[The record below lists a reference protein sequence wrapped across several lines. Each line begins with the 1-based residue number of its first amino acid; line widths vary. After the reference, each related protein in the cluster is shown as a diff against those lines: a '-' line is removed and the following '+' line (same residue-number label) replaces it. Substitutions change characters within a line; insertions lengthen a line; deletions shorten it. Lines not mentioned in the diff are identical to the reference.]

1 MSVSCAS
8 EETLLEFIEGRLSP
22 EAFEGV
28 EQHLSQCE
36 TCRELVAVAT
46 PATSPEPAGGDE
58 ALASGGQPKVGRYE
72 ILSPIGAGGMGV
84 VYAAHDPQLDR
95 RVALKM
101 LRPSGLPG
109 VSPQQLRDRILREGR
124 AMALLSHP
132 NVLAV
137 HDVGEF
143 QDQVFVAMELV
154 EGGSVTSWLRGRSR
168 SWKEVLD
175 VFLAAG
181 RGLSAAHAKGLVH
194 RDFKP
199 DNILFGSDGRVRVTD
214 FGVAQLTAF
223 PGSEPLTAGTPEAG
237 SPTVSLCS
245 SALVGSPAYM
255 APEQMR
261 GEQADVRADLFSFCV
276 SLYEALYG
284 ERPFAGETV
293 ADLQRAVSE
302 SEVRPPPGGS
312 RVPAWIRRALLRGLR
327 AEPGERPQR
336 MEALLASL
344 SRPRHRWPPLAV
356 GPTLAL
362 LAGIVVVVLA
372 GALFLGSRK
381 LLRAVPAQETSVTK
395 APPELVKQVATRLA
409 VLPFESF
416 GQAQEN
422 DFSEKVVTE
431 LTKELTQFA
440 QTRRL
445 FSVVSPTEMRNEN
458 AANLVLKGSVI
469 QDGDRL
475 IIAANLADAQKQS
488 VLNATDVEGSTDQLP
503 SLHRSLTKKVT
514 EMLRVHLAEAPG
526 ARDLYLRGRGY
537 LERYDRMENLN
548 NAIAAFDKAL
558 SQDPPEDL
566 FGAHVLA
573 HAGRAEAYLR
583 KYRLAKDEASLD
595 RARESV
601 MAAMKLNDQL
611 APVNFAMGLYRV
623 ATGDREGAVESFQRS
638 LAIEEGPDATREL
651 ANSYDAL
658 NRLDLAEAMY
668 RRAIQLRKGY
678 RLGYKD
684 LGVFYQKHGRL
695 EEALPFFK
703 LVAQLAPDD
712 HTSYTNLG
720 AMYLK
725 LQMYSQAVAVY
736 QKAIEIDPS
745 PRAYHGLGT
754 AFYLGH
760 HYREAIDLYKKAVE
774 LYPTEGAYWGALGDA
789 YRLVPGMV
797 DYAVD
802 AYEQAVL
809 LKERELQIRPG
820 DARLR
825 ADIASWLTLT
835 NRRKALNEIQQALR
849 LSPRNARV
857 QATAASVYEQ
867 IGKRDQAI
875 AAVEEAVKLGFA
887 VAELQNWPPLEK
899 LLLDPRYKRILAT
912 SIEGGTDAT
921 LGSVSAIAT
930 KGLAEDQS
938 AVAPD
943 AGTQQRASK
952 NRRAPAVQERLG
964 RRDIELE

>member
-1 MSVSCAS
+1 MSMSCAS

-28 EQHLSQCE
+28 EQHLSQCDA
-36 TCRELVAVAT
+36 CRELVAVAT
-46 PATSPEPAGGDE
+46 PATSPEPAGADE
-58 ALASGGQPKVGRYE
+58 SFPSGRQPKVGRYE
-72 ILSPIGAGGMGV
+72 ILAPIGAGGMGV

-95 RVALKM
+95 KVALKM

-109 VSPQQLRDRILREGR
+109 VSPQQLRARILREGR

-143 QDQVFVAMELV
+143 QDQVFVAMELA
-154 EGGSVTSWLRGRSR
+154 EGGTVSSWLREQQR
-168 SWKEVLD
+168 SWREVLD
-175 VFLAAG
+175 VFLPAG
-181 RGLSAAHAKGLVH
+181 RGLAAAHAKGLVH

-199 DNILFGSDGRVRVTD
+199 ENILFGGDGRVRVTD
-214 FGVAQLTAF
+214 FGVAQLLAV
-223 PGSEPLTAGTPEAG
+223 PGSEPLTASTPEAG
-237 SPTVSLCS
+237 HPTVSLCS
-245 SALVGSPAYM
+245 TALVGSPAYM

-261 GEQADVRADLFSFCV
+261 GEQADVRADIFSFCV

-284 ERPFAGETV
+284 ERPFAGDTV

-302 SEVRPPPGGS
+302 SEVRRPPGGT

-327 AEPGERPQR
+327 AEPGERPQM

-344 SRPRHRWPPLAV
+344 SGPRRRWPPLAV
-356 GPTLAL
+356 SARLAL
-362 LAGIVVVVLA
+362 LAGIAVVVLV
-372 GALFLGSRK
+372 GALFGRSRQ
-381 LLRAVPAQETSVTK
+381 LFRGVPAEQTSVTK
-395 APPELVKQVATRLA
+395 VPPASVSAKQAATRLA

-416 GQAQEN
+416 GQEQEN
-422 DFSEKVVTE
+422 DFSERVVTE

-440 QTRRL
+440 QTQRS
-445 FSVVSPTEMRNEN
+445 FSVVSPTEMRKEN
-458 AANLVLKGSVI
+458 AATLVLKGSVI

-475 IIAANLADAQKQS
+475 IVTANLADAQEQS

-503 SLHRSLTKKVT
+503 PLHRSLTKKVA
-514 EMLRVHLAEAPG
+514 EMLAVQVAQAPG
-526 ARDLYLRGRGY
+526 AREFYLRGRGY
-537 LERYDRMENLN
+537 LERYDQMENLK
-548 NAIAAFDKAL
+548 NAIAAFEKAL
-558 SQDPPEDL
+558 SQD
-566 FGAHVLA
+566 GADVLA

-601 MAAMKLNDQL
+601 MAAMKLNDLL
-611 APVNFAMGLYRV
+611 APVNFAIGLYRV
-623 ATGDREGAVESFQRS
+623 VTGDREGAVESFQKS
-638 LAIEEGPDATREL
+638 LTIEEGPDATREL

-658 NRLDLAEAMY
+658 NRLELAEATY
-668 RRAIQLRKGY
+668 RR
-678 RLGYKD
+678 
-684 LGVFYQKHGRL
+684 
-695 EEALPFFK
+695 
-703 LVAQLAPDD
+703 
-712 HTSYTNLG
+712 SYTNLG

-736 QKAIEIDPS
+736 QKAVEIDPS

-809 LKERELQIRPG
+809 LKEGELRIRPG
-820 DARLR
+820 DATLR

-835 NRRKALNEIQQALR
+835 NRKRALHEIQQALR
-849 LSPRNARV
+849 LSRRAARV

-867 IGKRDQAI
+867 IGMRDQAI
-875 AAVEEAVKLGFA
+875 AAVGKAVKLGFA
-887 VAELQNWPPLEK
+887 VAELENWPPLEK
-899 LLLDPRYKRILAT
+899 LRLDPRYKRILAT
-912 SIEGGTDAT
+912 SIEGRT
-921 LGSVSAIAT
+921 
-930 KGLAEDQS
+930 
-938 AVAPD
+938 
-943 AGTQQRASK
+943 
-952 NRRAPAVQERLG
+952 N
-964 RRDIELE
+964 